1 MSSES
6 ANQKPELSAAKKAL
20 LQARLRQS
28 ASQAAEAIPRRNQK
42 EAPLS
47 FAQRRL
53 WFLDQFSPGSCAY
66 NVPRVF
72 RLSGHLEV
80 AALQQAL
87 DSLVERHEILRTVF
101 KMAQVEPVQVV
112 QEPSAVVLEI
122 TDLTGLEGED
132 QRTRVGNVVMD
143 EVKRPFNLSSDLM
156 LRAKLLRLA
165 ANEHVLVVMSHHITS
180 DGWSKGVMFRELAAF
195 YNAAVSKTPAVLSAL
210 PIQYSDFAAWQEQW
224 VKGVRLQKQAAYWK
238 KQLEGAPALLE
249 LPTDFPRPAVQG
261 FEGVT
266 ESCFFPGKLLA
277 DLKALSQREGATLFM
292 TLFAS
297 FQVML
302 TRYSGQE
309 DIVVG
314 TPIAGR
320 VRAEIEPLIGD
331 FVNML
336 AVRTDLSLNP
346 GFRELLQQVKKV
358 ALDAYDNQDLPFEM
372 LVEEL
377 ERGRDMSRAPV
388 FQTIFIL
395 ETAPPPPPPMKGLTL
410 EILDF
415 DTPTAKNDLILI
427 LAEDAAG
434 LKVKLEYRTD
444 LFSKTTIDRFLVQYQ
459 MLLQS
464 IVADPAQP
472 ITKLAIRAPEEQKQ
486 LAAWNQTAHE
496 TLDRCLHQLFED
508 QVARTPDAIA
518 LEFRDRKLSYR
529 ELNAGANQLAH
540 HLISLGVKPDSRV
553 GICVH
558 RSQEMLIGLLGI
570 MKAGGAYV
578 PIDPAY
584 PRDRMEFMLQDGGAE
599 VLVIESSLLKMI
611 STQDAKVVCFD
622 RDAAELAKQSTDNP
636 LTNVTSANLSYVIFT
651 SGSTGRPK
659 GVQLEHRNVANFIG
673 YVQRTLQ
680 VGPNDAYLGVASMS
694 FDASVLDFYLPL
706 STGAKFVIVDADT
719 IRDPQ
724 ALAEITSR
732 SGVTVMHATPST
744 WRSLV
749 DAGWKGNSTFKLLS
763 GGEALS
769 WDLAKELLPRCGALW
784 NLYGPTE
791 TAVYSAIHR
800 VNASDGTVLVGRP
813 IDNTQI
819 YILDSL
825 QQHTPIGVPG
835 EICIAGAGVAR
846 GYLSRPELTAERF
859 VADRFVGGNARM
871 YRTGDLGRFRL
882 DGIIQCLGRLDHQVK
897 LRGFRIEL
905 GEIESVLLQF
915 PGVRQAVVDVKAGNL
930 GDKRLIGYL
939 VLDSGA
945 GPSLADLRAFLKTKL
960 PEYMVPATFMVLEKL
975 PVSPNG
981 KLNRSAL
988 PVPDD
993 ERPEL
998 SPEFVPPSTP
1008 VEQAVAEIFSEVLE
1022 VRPVGLNDDFFE
1034 LGGHSLL
1041 AARVV
1046 TRLRDRFQIEMTP
1059 RFLFESPNAKEMAAR
1074 ISELLVQDTNEDEM
1088 AAMLAELAELEER

>member
-1 MSSES
+1 MSNEPIGTKS
-6 ANQKPELSAAKKAL
+6 ELSAAKKAL
-20 LQARLRQS
+20 LEARLRQS
-28 ASQAAEAIPRRNQK
+28 AAKDADAIPRRNQA
-42 EAPLS
+42 EGPLS
-47 FAQRRL
+47 FAQQRL

-72 RLSGHLEV
+72 RLSGSLDV
-80 AALQQAL
+80 PALQSAL

-101 KMAQVEPVQVV
+101 KMAQADPVQIIQPARPVKLTTV
-112 QEPSAVVLEI
+112 
-122 TDLTGLEGED
+122 DLTLTPETERKAKLD
-132 QRTRVGNVVMD
+132 DAVRT
-143 EVKRPFNLSSDLM
+143 EVRRPFNLSADVT
-156 LRAKLLRLA
+156 LRALLIRLA
-165 ANEHVLVVMSHHITS
+165 AEEYVLVLMSHHIAS

-195 YNAAVSKTPAVLSAL
+195 YNAAVSKTRPVMTVL
-210 PIQYSDFAAWQEQW
+210 PIQYSDFAAWQKEW
-224 VKGVRLQKQAAYWK
+224 VKGVRLQKQAVYWK

-266 ESCFFPGKLLA
+266 ALSLFPAQMLA
-277 DLKALSQREGATLFM
+277 DLKALSQREGVTLFM

-302 TRYSGQE
+302 ARYSGQD

-320 VRAEIEPLIGD
+320 VRAELEPLIGD

-336 AVRTDLSLNP
+336 AVRTDLSGNP
-346 GFRELLQQVKKV
+346 SFRELLQRTKRV
-358 ALDAYDNQDLPFEM
+358 ALDAYDNQDLPFES

-377 ERGRDMSRAPV
+377 EHGRDMSRAPV

-395 ETAPPPPPPMKGLTL
+395 ETAPPSPPPMQGLKL
-410 EILDF
+410 EILDY

-444 LFSKTTIDRFLVQYQ
+444 LFSRTTIDRFLSQYRT
-459 MLLQS
+459 LLGS

-472 ITKLAIRAPEEQKQ
+472 ITKLAICAPEEQKQ
-486 LAAWNQTAHE
+486 LAAWNGTARE
-496 TLDRCLHQLFED
+496 EVDRCLHQLFEE
-508 QVARTPDAIA
+508 QVAETPDAIA
-518 LEFRDRKLSYR
+518 LDFKDRKLSYR
-529 ELNAGANQLAH
+529 EFNERANQLAH
-540 HLISLGVKPDSRV
+540 HLIGLGVSPDSRV
-553 GICVH
+553 GVYVH
-558 RSQEMLIGLLGI
+558 RSPEMLIALIGI

-584 PRDRMEFMLQDGGAE
+584 PRDRVEFMLQDCGAE
-599 VLVIESSLLKMI
+599 VLVTDARLLETI
-611 STQDAKVVCFD
+611 STHGAKTVCSD
-622 RDAAELAKQSTDNP
+622 RDAAELERQSTENP
-636 LTNVTSANLSYVIFT
+636 KTNVAPANLSYVIYT

-673 YVQRTLQ
+673 YVQRMLQ
-680 VGPNDAYLGVASMS
+680 VGQNDAYLGVASMS

-719 IRDPQ
+719 TRDPN
-724 ALAEITSR
+724 ALAETMMS

-769 WDLAKELLPRCGALW
+769 WDLAKELLPRCAALW

-791 TAVYSAIHR
+791 TAVYSAIHKIS
-800 VNASDGTVLVGRP
+800 ASDGTVLVGRP

-819 YILDSL
+819 YILDTF

-835 EICIAGAGVAR
+835 EICIAGSGVAR
-846 GYLSRPELTAERF
+846 GYLNRPELTAERF
-859 VADRFVGGNARM
+859 VHDPFVTGARM
-871 YRTGDLGRFRL
+871 YRTGDLGRFRPN
-882 DGIIQCLGRLDHQVK
+882 GVIQCLGRLDHQVK

-905 GEIESVLLQF
+905 GEIESVLMQF
-915 PGVRQAVVDVKAGNL
+915 TGIRQAVADVKASHS
-930 GDKRLIGYL
+930 GDKRLVGYL
-939 VLDSGA
+939 VVDPGVE
-945 GPSLADLRAFLKTKL
+945 PSLSDLRTFLKTKL
-960 PEYMVPATFMVLEKL
+960 PEYMVPATFMVMEKL

-988 PVPDD
+988 PLPDD
-993 ERPEL
+993 ARPEL
-998 SPEFVPPSTP
+998 AREFVPPSTP

-1022 VRPVGLNDDFFE
+1022 VRTVGLHDDFFE

-1059 RFLFESPNAKEMAAR
+1059 RFLFESPSVKEMASR
-1074 ISELLVQDTNEDEM
+1074 ISELLMQDTNDDEM

>member
-1 MSSES
+1 MSNDPSGT
-6 ANQKPELSAAKKAL
+6 KPELSAAKKAL
-20 LQARLRQS
+20 LEARLRQN
-28 ASQAAEAIPRRNQK
+28 AAKDADAILRRNRT

-47 FAQRRL
+47 FAQQRL

-72 RLSGHLEV
+72 RLTGSLNV
-80 AALQQAL
+80 QALQSAL
-87 DSLVERHEILRTVF
+87 NSLVERHEVLRTTF
-101 KMAQVEPVQVV
+101 KFAQADPVQVLQPPRPV
-112 QEPSAVVLEI
+112 ALAVC
-122 TDLTGLEGED
+122 DLSSSSED
-132 QRTRVGNVVMD
+132 DRKTRLDETVMN
-143 EVKRPFNLSSDLM
+143 EVKRPFNLSSDQM
-156 LRAKLLRLA
+156 LRATLIRIA
-165 ANEHVLVVMSHHITS
+165 AEEYVLIVMSHHIAS
-180 DGWSKGVMFRELAAF
+180 DGWSKGIMFRELAAF
-195 YNAAVSKTPAVLSAL
+195 YNAEVSKTSVAVPAL
-210 PIQYSDFAAWQEQW
+210 PIQYSDFAAWQKKW
-224 VKGVRLQKQAAYWK
+224 VKGIRLQKQAVYWK

-266 ESCFFPGKLLA
+266 ALRLFSAKLLA

-302 TRYSGQE
+302 ARYSGQD

-320 VRAEIEPLIGD
+320 VRAELEPLIGD

-336 AVRTDLSLNP
+336 AVRTDVSGSP
-346 GFRELLQQVKKV
+346 SFRELLQRTKKV
-358 ALDAYDNQDLPFEM
+358 ALDAYDNQDLPFES

-377 ERGRDMSRAPV
+377 EHGRDMSRAPV

-395 ETAPPPPPPMKGLTL
+395 ETAPPSPPPMQGLKL
-410 EILDF
+410 EILDY

-444 LFSKTTIDRFLVQYQ
+444 LFSKTTIDRFLAQYET
-459 MLLQS
+459 LLDS
-464 IVADPAQP
+464 IVADPSQP
-472 ITKLAIRAPEEQKQ
+472 ITKLAICASEEQKQ
-486 LAAWNQTAHE
+486 LAAWNDTTHE
-496 TLDRCLHQLFED
+496 KLDRCLHQLFED
-508 QVARTPDAIA
+508 QVARTPDAFA

-529 ELNAGANQLAH
+529 EFNERANQLAH
-540 HLISLGVKPDSRV
+540 YLIGMGVKPDSRV
-553 GICVH
+553 GVFVH
-558 RSQEMLIGLLGI
+558 RSPEMLISLMGI

-584 PRDRMEFMLQDGGAE
+584 PRDRVEFMLQDCGAE
-599 VLVIESSLLKMI
+599 VLITGSKLLETI
-611 STQDAKVVCFD
+611 STHGAKAVCFD
-622 RDAAELAKQSTDNP
+622 RDAAELAKLSTKDP
-636 LTNVTSANLSYVIFT
+636 KTSVTPANLSYVIYT

-673 YVQRTLQ
+673 YVQRTFQ
-680 VGPNDAYLGVASMS
+680 IGQRDAYLGVASMS

-706 STGAKFVIVDADT
+706 SVGAKFVIVDADT
-719 IRDPQ
+719 TRDPS
-724 ALAEITSR
+724 ALAQTMAR
-732 SGVTVMHATPST
+732 TGVTVMHATPST
-744 WRSLV
+744 WRSLI
-749 DAGWKGNSTFKLLS
+749 DAGWKGTSTFKLLS

-769 WDLAKELLPRCGALW
+769 WDLAKDLLPRCGALW

-791 TAVYSAIHR
+791 TAVYSSIHK
-800 VNASDGTVLVGRP
+800 VSGSDGTVLVGRP

-819 YILDSL
+819 YIRDAF

-835 EICIAGAGVAR
+835 EICIAGSGVAR
-846 GYLSRPELTAERF
+846 GYLNRPELTTERF
-859 VADRFVGGNARM
+859 VADPFVSGARM
-871 YRTGDLGRFRL
+871 YRTGDLGRFRP

-905 GEIESVLLQF
+905 GEIESVLMQF
-915 PGVRQAVVDVKAGNL
+915 NGIRQAVADVKASHSGE
-930 GDKRLIGYL
+930 KRLIGYL
-939 VLDSGA
+939 VVEPG
-945 GPSLADLRAFLKTKL
+945 GEPSLADLRAFLKTKL

-988 PVPDD
+988 PLPDD
-993 ERPEL
+993 ARPEL
-998 SPEFVPPSTP
+998 AREFVPPSTP

-1022 VRPVGLNDDFFE
+1022 VRTVGLNDDFFE

-1059 RFLFESPNAKEMAAR
+1059 RFLFESPSVKEMSSR
-1074 ISELLVQDTNEDEM
+1074 ISGLLLQDTNDDEM